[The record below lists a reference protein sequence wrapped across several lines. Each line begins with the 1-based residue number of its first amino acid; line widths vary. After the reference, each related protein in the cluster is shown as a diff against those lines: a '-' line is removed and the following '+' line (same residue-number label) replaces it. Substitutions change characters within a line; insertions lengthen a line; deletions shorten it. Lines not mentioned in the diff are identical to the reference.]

1 MDTPEFESLLADLDR
16 QIVEAKKVAEIR
28 AKRDA
33 AEKQLKRLR
42 VRIDALQPRID
53 EIRRLGAE
61 PDPRAERLLSE
72 MREEERSLT
81 AELERLGVTTP
92 PAVEPAEPARPT
104 PTVSLEEKQD
114 VVALLADM
122 AATDLDALDPEEREV
137 IFRVWAL
144 RWRLTAEDVGQD
156 RVNRDSDMRKA
167 YARLRE
173 AMDRHHAGYI
183 PALSQSR
190 RDPRPAWERQLGFAT
205 REREDIRARLAAR
218 RLAEQKFQELVAF
231 AAAGAP
237 GDGDE
242 KVRRFRHLVRDV
254 AKAPSMRDD
263 LAELCAPH
271 RTALGEEFVF
281 LWSDDEA
288 APAVEKA
295 AARLNRRDIV
305 ARVLRR
311 MISKAAIGGCHVPL
325 EKLYKG
331 FPSHD
336 QSRAKE
342 ALDLLEKIGVL
353 RIKSTEKGPRA
364 SLEPAFVTAA
374 EGFVAGGASG
384 YEDLEAWCAAAA
396 R

>member
-1 MDTPEFESLLADLDR
+1 MDTPEFENLLGDLDR
-16 QIVEAKKVAEIR
+16 QIVEAKKTAEIR

-42 VRIDALQPRID
+42 VRLEALQPRID
-53 EIRRLGAE
+53 EIKRPGAE

-72 MREEERSLT
+72 MREEERSLM
-81 AELERLGVTTP
+81 AELEHLGVTTA
-92 PAVEPAEPARPT
+92 PAVEPAEPARPA
-104 PTVSLEEKQD
+104 PPVSLEEKQD
-114 VVALLADM
+114 VVALLAEM
-122 AATDLDALDPEEREV
+122 AATDLDTLDPEEREV
-137 IFRVWAL
+137 LFRVWAL
-144 RWRLTAEDVGQD
+144 RWRLTAEDVGQE

-173 AMDRHHAGYI
+173 AMDRHRAGYI

-190 RDPRPAWERQLGFAT
+190 RDPRPVWERQLGFAT
-205 REREDIRARLAAR
+205 REREDIRTRLAAR
-218 RLAEQKFQELVAF
+218 RLAEQKFQELAAF
-231 AAAGAP
+231 AAAGVQ
-237 GDGDE
+237 GDGEE

-263 LAELCAPH
+263 LVDLCGPH
-271 RTALGEEFVF
+271 R
-281 LWSDDEA
+281 
-288 APAVEKA
+288 
-295 AARLNRRDIV
+295 
-305 ARVLRR
+305 
-311 MISKAAIGGCHVPL
+311 AAIGGCHVPL

-342 ALDLLEKIGVL
+342 ALDLLEKTGVL

-374 EGFVAGGASG
+374 EGFVAGGAAG
-384 YEDLEAWCAAAA
+384 YEDLEAWCAAAS